1 MNLIKEGLVAL
12 GGWQILLTMLNTL
25 VLYLGL
31 KRFLFEPVKN
41 FMDERTKSIED
52 QITQAKE
59 KEELADRKLS
69 DYEERIKNA
78 REEGREIVRLA
89 RQSAE
94 KQHEEIVEHA
104 KAEAEQIFKKK
115 QEQLKREKQQAVHS
129 IKNEISDIALMVAEK
144 VIQKNLTPQDQSQL
158 IDEFINNVGD
168 TKWEN

>member
-52 QITQAKE
+52 QISQAQE
-59 KEELADRKLS
+59 KEDLADKKLS

-78 REEGREIVRLA
+78 KEEGREIVRLA
-89 RQSAE
+89 RQNAE
-94 KQHEEIVEHA
+94 KQHDEIVEHA

-129 IKNEISDIALMVAEK
+129 IKNEIGDIALMVAEK
-144 VIQKNLTPQDQSQL
+144 VIQKNLTTQDQSQL
-158 IDEFINNVGD
+158 IDEFINSVGD

>member
-52 QITQAKE
+52 QITQAQE
-59 KEELADRKLS
+59 KEDLADKKLS

-78 REEGREIVRLA
+78 KEEGREIVRLA
-89 RQSAE
+89 RQNAE
-94 KQHEEIVEHA
+94 KQHDEIVEHA

-129 IKNEISDIALMVAEK
+129 IKNEIGDIALMVAEK
-144 VIQKNLTPQDQSQL
+144 VIQKNLTTQDQSQL
-158 IDEFINNVGD
+158 IDEFINSVGD